1 MTISLNRVEYKKNNG
16 LYMQKLSDIPKNVNF
31 KSEKPVVG
39 EIDSLKDVMKQGSVL
54 GLGMGVALS
63 VGSLIVGALSSP
75 AAIGV
80 ALATPIVYAIIGAS
94 LALLDPELQ
103 KTALSRLSNMRNREV
118 PQVQSPNM
126 GAKQY

>member
-1 MTISLNRVEYKKNNG
+1 
-16 LYMQKLSDIPKNVNF
+16 MQKLSDIPKNVNF